1 MRSIGDLQST
11 SSEPCSSTM
20 EPRPFTP
27 LQSNPGKT
35 MPEISNHP
43 KLIFAFTYN
52 FIANRAG
59 SYNRTRQ
66 ILSILRD
73 NGIRVTVYSKDSV
86 GDRFWDNAA
95 KRWRK
100 QDREEFE
107 REYPNFEL
115 VLDRVTFGSWI
126 VRKLKNLVSTVVPMR
141 AANILRIG
149 IPFLDPNWESLKRR
163 GTEIL
168 VVGYTNTLPEL
179 NGLFGRFCVVDQ
191 HDIEFVLNQR
201 TRYSFFFE
209 VPVLLKARRE
219 VAMLETLSMIIS
231 ISYSE
236 SIVNRMLLQ
245 NPTVVYLPNL
255 SEFDS
260 RHYALAAPK
269 YDLLFVGGDSHFN
282 RVGLSTFLREVV
294 NRRAKYK
301 IGIVG
306 LVCNGVEIIEIAGH
320 SDHIELLG
328 FVTDLDG
335 LYATSRATVCPIE
348 GAGTKTKLLE
358 SLQHQRPVF
367 ASQRSLEGL
376 LPGYEKCV
384 FPLDLERIEEVL
396 QANPNVHLEC
406 GRYIKKYET
415 AIRDNEFIELVK
427 RVAV

>member
-1 MRSIGDLQST
+1 MLAAY
-11 SSEPCSSTM
+11 
-20 EPRPFTP
+20 
-27 LQSNPGKT
+27 
-35 MPEISNHP
+35 NHP

-66 ILSILRD
+66 MLSILRD
-73 NGIRVTVYSKDSV
+73 NGIRVTVYSKDSM
-86 GDRFWDNAA
+86 GDRFWDNSA
-95 KRWRK
+95 KRWKK

-107 REYPNFEL
+107 REYPGFEL
-115 VLDRVTFGSWI
+115 VLDTVTFGSWI
-126 VRKLKNLVSTVVPMR
+126 ARKLKNLACALLPMR

-163 GTEIL
+163 SAEIL

-179 NGLFGRFCVVDQ
+179 NGVFGRFCVVDQ

-201 TRYSFFFE
+201 TRDSFFFE
-209 VPVLLKARRE
+209 IPVLLKARSE
-219 VAMLETLSMIIS
+219 VAMIETLRMIIS
-231 ISYSE
+231 IFYSE
-236 SIVNRMLLQ
+236 SIDNRMLLQ

-260 RHYALAAPK
+260 RRYALAAPN

-282 RVGLSTFLREVV
+282 RSGLSTFLREVV
-294 NRRAKYK
+294 NRRATYK
-301 IGIVG
+301 IAIVG
-306 LVCNGVEIIEIAGH
+306 LVCNGVEIIEIAGR
-320 SDHIELLG
+320 SEHIELLG
-328 FVTDLDG
+328 FVKDLDA

-367 ASQRSLEGL
+367 ASRRSLEGL
-376 LPGYEKCV
+376 IPGYEKCV
-384 FPLDLERIEEVL
+384 FPLDLERIEDVL
-396 QANPNVHLEC
+396 QANPEVHLEC
-406 GRYIKKYET
+406 VRYIEKYESV
-415 AIRDNEFIELVK
+415 IRDNEFIELVK